1 MGDKELW
8 YALAQDSSWSL
19 PLHVEWRWH
28 KEADV
33 HYALVMPAVC
43 FYPNQHLLIKAM
55 LDPHDIQGREDQW
68 LIPRTIAESLLH
80 KAPGVT
86 ISYYYKWPDPNFP
99 VLPLTKPLSL
109 SPKGAELRN
118 TRSSQDGEAFISHLC
133 QKNGLPNSVVRLV
146 MRAISDDAP
155 RWMLE
160 QRRALDLGFCRLI
173 AAPFRPNWKEIVSF
187 KFRKWKLLGIFNS
200 PQQNKRKALDEAG
213 MPEALC
219 SVQNVGI
226 HRKNHFKINYTLEA
240 IPGRKFDTA
249 VNAVES
255 TRQACGNVS
264 YVASFEKT
272 VESLYHHLLD
282 ALETYLRKSGAP
294 FARVSE
300 RGNAGLMR
308 FLPTIGAK
316 VRVRGLPV
324 SNLPVHI
331 VAPTTNFSV
340 FGERSDI
347 SLVRAKA
354 AKMRQMS
361 SLPPPAD
368 DVRKCNG
375 EGSDRLLLRHVGE
388 SENEGQPMLSGATP
402 ETGDTPGLDGKGD
415 RP

>member
-1 MGDKELW
+1 MW
-8 YALAQDSSWSL
+8 YAMAPDASWSL

-55 LDPHDIQGREDQW
+55 LGPHDIQGRDDQW
-68 LIPRTIAESLLH
+68 LIPRKVAESLLH

-99 VLPLTKPLSL
+99 VLPMTKPMSL
-109 SPKGAELRN
+109 SPKGAEMRN
-118 TRSSQDGEAFISHLC
+118 TRGSQDTEAFISHLC

-146 MRAISDDAP
+146 LRAISDDAAL
-155 RWMLE
+155 WMLE

-173 AAPFRPNWKEIVSF
+173 ATPFRPNWKEIVSF
-187 KFRKWKLLGIFNS
+187 KFRKWKLLGMFNAS
-200 PQQNKRKALDEAG
+200 QKEKYTGLEEAG
-213 MPEALC
+213 LPAALC

-226 HRKNHFKINYTLEA
+226 RRGRAGRSSFKIDYTLEA
-240 IPGRKFDTA
+240 IPGRKFEVAINT
-249 VNAVES
+249 VES
-255 TRQACGNVS
+255 SRQACGHGS

-282 ALETYLRKSGAP
+282 ALENYLRKSSAP

-300 RGNAGLMR
+300 RGVEGVMR

-316 VRVRGLPV
+316 VRVRGV
-324 SNLPVHI
+324 SANKLPVHI
-331 VAPTTNFSV
+331 VAPDTAFSV

-347 SLVRAKA
+347 NLVRAKA
-354 AKMRQMS
+354 AKVQAMS
-361 SLPPPAD
+361 NLLPPTDDMRKRTGTRIDRMLLLDASQGENGSQPVLSGPAD
-368 DVRKCNG
+368 
-375 EGSDRLLLRHVGE
+375 E
-388 SENEGQPMLSGATP
+388 A
-402 ETGDTPGLDGKGD
+402 GDSPGMDGKGD
-415 RP
+415 RT